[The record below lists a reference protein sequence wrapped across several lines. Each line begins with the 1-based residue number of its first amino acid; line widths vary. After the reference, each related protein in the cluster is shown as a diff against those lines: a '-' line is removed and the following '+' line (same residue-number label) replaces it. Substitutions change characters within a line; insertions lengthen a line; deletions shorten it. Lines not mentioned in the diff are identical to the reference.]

1 MYVYIYICMC
11 IYIYNIEASQ
21 VALVEKNLLVNAGG
35 IRDMG
40 LIRKIPWR
48 REQQPTPIFLAGESP
63 WTEEPRRLQSIGSQG
78 VRH

>member
-1 MYVYIYICMC
+1 MC

-40 LIRKIPWR
+40 LIPGSGR
-48 REQQPTPIFLAGESP
+48 SP
-63 WTEEPRRLQSIGSQG
+63 GGGNSNPLQYFWLENPHGQRSLEDYSP
-78 VRH
+78 